1 MHGLKNF
8 SLSIVL
14 SALLSVSA
22 HAVDEDGTFTIT
34 IQGPEEEQIQ
44 QVAPRQ
50 TAPRR
55 ANVATNV
62 QRRQPTRTVDATNN
76 PNRQA
81 RTTPRVAT
89 TTQSNA
95 TTTTQAKTSN
105 IPNFANDRRYEVKA
119 GDTIWSVAHRYLPQ
133 DRSFNEFQIVA
144 SIYRHNPKAFA
155 NNNVN
160 ALQKTT
166 LVIPDDK
173 LMALESAQI
182 GSALLSRGTL
192 QMPALDYSS
201 LTKTDTPKVETTTTV
216 TTTTTTTPT
225 TTETK
230 VAKKEETPKSEDE
243 TLPVYEA
250 TETKIKRL
258 QEEEAKK
265 ELSQLTPNDDPNAQ
279 NENKNAK
286 NKELIDLTK
295 GSTAVDVKA
304 INLMLDENK
313 KMVESK
319 LRVLENQ
326 LAEALERMKKSS
338 AATAKTATD
347 SVATLAGQYDN
358 IIAKIQQDLIEIK
371 GNINRLSQD
380 NDRLREML
388 LANDEKIEDMQLQLS
403 QFSITVPESSVD
415 LNKPVMMILFGA
427 GLLALVMIV
436 LFIIFKAKYRSNQ
449 RVLTDDFD
457 VDDGSYDSDDTSL
470 LSDEN
475 GSVEIETPTGEEY
488 EDETEPNKEE
498 PKKEEA
504 QDNKDNKEN
513 KEETAKTEESPVEA
527 DTSTPKE
534 EDSVQKAWDE
544 AANTKAE
551 EPKADKAVLDEW
563 SQALDEQEQQENK
576 QVDVSRDDESVA
588 DAWADALKEQNKAEN
603 NTEEAKSA
611 SSSLDDD
618 MSAWT
623 EAFKEQEES
632 QDHELPPGEASVSTE
647 QKDMADAWAKAL
659 EEQEKEAKEA
669 QVSQNIETPVEDEK
683 VKENSADIPKAQT
696 TLDEP
701 ITEPTSDTQSTQ
713 EAEIAKAMANSSA
726 PSVDVA
732 EAEASKVESQE
743 TLDHDYLQE
752 HDQDAVKV
760 EDVNEDELL
769 NQISGNV
776 DDALKQADET
786 EETATTNTVASPDDR
801 TLEPSKEDVVA
812 EDSKDES
819 KALAEDDIANATLS
833 GEEKALLDSL
843 AKHQEQVA
851 QDETVDAEFETDN
864 AAQTAPEKEQDS
876 DSHKVDPKLGTKV
889 DEVLND
895 DLDLEDILAQNN
907 DSEVIDAVPEEVP
920 VSDAENAEEAS
931 AIEDTVATPQDNEVE
946 AEPQVEDA
954 VIDEPVAVDEVAAE
968 PKTNEKASTQNV
980 TEDTV
985 AEEPT
990 ATEIDAN
997 TDDLVQDNLDES
1009 SNSDEKTSDQG
1020 VVSWAVPNDDYDV
1033 VQAHKEQAQAEG
1045 TTTQLQDDT
1054 VAEETVT
1061 ESSDT
1066 LDQNENEE
1074 EPSETIV
1081 EDESVVADVNTDA
1094 DTEVAKPQEEVV
1106 TTEPVETKVEEI
1118 KTEPQANADDTQAEA
1133 LDTQTV
1139 DSEAV
1144 AEVDSADESSA
1155 DDLRELEIRLGASR
1169 GDYDPGA
1176 DQDLMNML
1184 GGANEEPAIDEHHDL
1199 QGDVGSMLSDEI
1211 AKAAS
1216 KSELETVDPQ
1226 NEVLEQVFDKIGPI
1240 SAIDPS
1246 EESDTITSEA
1256 DTTLDNEQ
1264 QNSKEYQYYVD
1275 ELNLARLYFETGDTE
1290 EAIKIIDDVKENA
1303 TDDLKEEAIKIM
1315 QSYGN

>member
-1 MHGLKNF
+1 MHGLKKF
-8 SLSIVL
+8 SLTIVL

-95 TTTTQAKTSN
+95 TTTTVAKTSN

-216 TTTTTTTPT
+216 TTTTTTPT

-286 NKELIDLTK
+286 NKELIDLTNS
-295 GSTAVDVKA
+295 STAVDVKA

-388 LANDEKIEDMQLQLS
+388 IANDEKIEDMQLQLS

-488 EDETEPNKEE
+488 EEETEPNKEE

-504 QDNKDNKEN
+504 VDNKDN
-513 KEETAKTEESPVEA
+513 KEETAKTEESPVET
-527 DTSTPKE
+527 DTSTSKE

-544 AANTKAE
+544 AASTKAE

-588 DAWADALKEQNKAEN
+588 DAWADALKEQNNAENNAEN

-618 MSAWT
+618 MPAWT

-683 VKENSADIPKAQT
+683 VKENSADIPEAQT
-696 TLDEP
+696 SEP
-701 ITEPTSDTQSTQ
+701 ASDTQSTQ

-920 VSDAENAEEAS
+920 VSVAENAEVAS
-931 AIEDTVATPQDNEVE
+931 AIEDTEATPQDNEVT
-946 AEPQVEDA
+946 AEPQVEEA
-954 VIDEPVAVDEVAAE
+954 VIDEPVAVAEPE
-968 PKTNEKASTQNV
+968 PKTNEKASTQDV
-980 TEDTV
+980 AEDTV

-990 ATEIDAN
+990 PTEIDAN

-1009 SNSDEKTSDQG
+1009 SNSDEKTSEQG

-1033 VQAHKEQAQAEG
+1033 VQAHKEQAQAED

-1054 VAEETVT
+1054 GAEETVT

-1081 EDESVVADVNTDA
+1081 EDESVAADVNTDA
-1094 DTEVAKPQEEVV
+1094 DTEVVEPQEEVV
-1106 TTEPVETKVEEI
+1106 TTDPVETKVEETQ
-1118 KTEPQANADDTQAEA
+1118 TEPQANVDDTEA

-1226 NEVLEQVFDKIGPI
+1226 KEVLEQVFDKIGPI

>member
-1 MHGLKNF
+1 MHGLKKF
-8 SLSIVL
+8 SLTIVL

-95 TTTTQAKTSN
+95 TTTTVAKTSN

-216 TTTTTTTPT
+216 TTTTTPT

-230 VAKKEETPKSEDE
+230 VAKKAETPKSEDE

-286 NKELIDLTK
+286 NKELIDLTNS
-295 GSTAVDVKA
+295 STAVDVKA

-683 VKENSADIPKAQT
+683 VKENSADIPEAQT
-696 TLDEP
+696 SEP
-701 ITEPTSDTQSTQ
+701 ASDTQSTQ

-907 DSEVIDAVPEEVP
+907 DSEVIDAVPEEVQ
-920 VSDAENAEEAS
+920 VSDENAEVAS
-931 AIEDTVATPQDNEVE
+931 AIEDTEATPQDNEVT
-946 AEPQVEDA
+946 AEPQVEEA
-954 VIDEPVAVDEVAAE
+954 VIDEPVAVAEPE
-968 PKTNEKASTQNV
+968 PKTNEKASTQDV
-980 TEDTV
+980 AEDTV

-990 ATEIDAN
+990 PTEIDAN

-1081 EDESVVADVNTDA
+1081 EDEDVAANVNTEA
-1094 DTEVAKPQEEVV
+1094 DTEVVEPQEEVV

-1169 GDYDPGA
+1169 ADYDPGA

>member
-1 MHGLKNF
+1 MHGLKKF
-8 SLSIVL
+8 SLTIVL

-89 TTQSNA
+89 TTQSNT

-216 TTTTTTTPT
+216 TTTTTPT

-230 VAKKEETPKSEDE
+230 VAKKAETPKSEDE

-286 NKELIDLTK
+286 NKELIDLTNS
-295 GSTAVDVKA
+295 STAVDVKA

-488 EDETEPNKEE
+488 EEETEPNKAE

-504 QDNKDNKEN
+504 VDNKDN
-513 KEETAKTEESPVEA
+513 KEETAKTEESPVET
-527 DTSTPKE
+527 DTSTSKE

-544 AANTKAE
+544 AASTKAE

-588 DAWADALKEQNKAEN
+588 DAWADALKEQNNAENNAEN

-732 EAEASKVESQE
+732 EAETSKVESQE

-752 HDQDAVKV
+752 HEQDSVKV

-776 DDALKQADET
+776 DEALKQADET
-786 EETATTNTVASPDDR
+786 EQTATTNTVASLDDR

-812 EDSKDES
+812 EDNQDHTE
-819 KALAEDDIANATLS
+819 ALAEEDDIANATLS

-895 DLDLEDILAQNN
+895 DLDLEDILAQNDN
-907 DSEVIDAVPEEVP
+907 TEVIDAEPEEVHESEDKNTD
-920 VSDAENAEEAS
+920 VTS
-931 AIEDTVATPQDNEVE
+931 ANEDTVAIPQENEVE
-946 AEPQVEDA
+946 AEPQVEEA
-954 VIDEPVAVDEVAAE
+954 VIDEPVAVDEVSVE
-968 PKTNEKASTQNV
+968 PKPNEKASIQNV

-985 AEEPT
+985 AAEPI

-997 TDDLVQDNLDES
+997 TDDLVQDNLDKS
-1009 SNSDEKTSDQG
+1009 LNSDDKTSEQG

-1033 VQAHKEQAQAEG
+1033 VQAHKEQAQAEA
-1045 TTTQLQDDT
+1045 TTTQLAEDQNADDT
-1054 VAEETVT
+1054 VTETA
-1061 ESSDT
+1061 DT

-1074 EPSETIV
+1074 VSSETIV
-1081 EDESVVADVNTDA
+1081 EDETVAADVNTEA
-1094 DTEVAKPQEEVV
+1094 DTDVAKPQEEVV
-1106 TTEPVETKVEEI
+1106 TP
-1118 KTEPQANADDTQAEA
+1118 EPQANVEDTQAEA
-1133 LDTQTV
+1133 DDIQTV
-1139 DSEAV
+1139 DSEPIAD
-1144 AEVDSADESSA
+1144 VDSADESTA

-1169 GDYDPGA
+1169 ADYDPGA

-1184 GGANEEPAIDEHHDL
+1184 GGANEEPALDEHHDL

-1216 KSELETVDPQ
+1216 KSQLESVDPQ

-1303 TDDLKEEAIKIM
+1303 TEDLKEEAIKIM

>member
-1 MHGLKNF
+1 MHGLKKF
-8 SLSIVL
+8 SLTIVL

-89 TTQSNA
+89 TTQSN
-95 TTTTQAKTSN
+95 TTTTTVAKTSN

-216 TTTTTTTPT
+216 TTTTTPT

-230 VAKKEETPKSEDE
+230 VAKKAETPKSEDE

-265 ELSQLTPNDDPNAQ
+265 ELSQLTPNDDPIAQ

-286 NKELIDLTK
+286 NKELIDLTNS
-295 GSTAVDVKA
+295 STAVDVKA

-623 EAFKEQEES
+623 EAFKEQEGS

-683 VKENSADIPKAQT
+683 VKENSADIPEAQT
-696 TLDEP
+696 TLEDQTSEP
-701 ITEPTSDTQSTQ
+701 ASDTQSTQ

-769 NQISGNV
+769 NQISGNI

-920 VSDAENAEEAS
+920 VSDENAEVAS
-931 AIEDTVATPQDNEVE
+931 AIEDTEATPQDNEVT
-946 AEPQVEDA
+946 AEPQVEEA
-954 VIDEPVAVDEVAAE
+954 VIDEPVAVAEPE
-968 PKTNEKASTQNV
+968 PKTNEKASTQDV
-980 TEDTV
+980 AEDTV

-990 ATEIDAN
+990 PTEIDAN

-1009 SNSDEKTSDQG
+1009 SNSDEKTSEQG

-1061 ESSDT
+1061 EPSDT

-1074 EPSETIV
+1074 DPSETIV
-1081 EDESVVADVNTDA
+1081 EDESVAADVNTDA
-1094 DTEVAKPQEEVV
+1094 DTEVVEPQEEVV
-1106 TTEPVETKVEEI
+1106 TTEPVETNVEET
-1118 KTEPQANADDTQAEA
+1118 KTEPQANAEDSQA

-1139 DSEAV
+1139 DSEPV
-1144 AEVDSADESSA
+1144 ADVDTADESSA

-1184 GGANEEPAIDEHHDL
+1184 GGANEEPALDEHHDL

>member
-1 MHGLKNF
+1 MHGLKKI
-8 SLSIVL
+8 SLTIVL

-81 RTTPRVAT
+81 GTTPRVAT
-89 TTQSNA
+89 TTQSNT

-216 TTTTTTTPT
+216 TTTTTPT

-286 NKELIDLTK
+286 NKELIDLTNS
-295 GSTAVDVKA
+295 STAVDVKA

-669 QVSQNIETPVEDEK
+669 QVSDAVETPVEDEK
-683 VKENSADIPKAQT
+683 VKENSADIPEAQT
-696 TLDEP
+696 TLEDQTSEP
-701 ITEPTSDTQSTQ
+701 ASDTQSTQ

-776 DDALKQADET
+776 DEALKQADET
-786 EETATTNTVASPDDR
+786 EQTATTNTVASLDDR

-812 EDSKDES
+812 EDNQDHTE
-819 KALAEDDIANATLS
+819 ALAEEDDIANATLS

-851 QDETVDAEFETDN
+851 QDESVDAEFETDN

-895 DLDLEDILAQNN
+895 DLDLEDLLAQNN
-907 DSEVIDAVPEEVP
+907 DSEVIDAEPEEVP
-920 VSDAENAEEAS
+920 VSDENAEVAS
-931 AIEDTVATPQDNEVE
+931 AIEDTEATPQDNEVT
-946 AEPQVEDA
+946 AEPQVEEA
-954 VIDEPVAVDEVAAE
+954 VIDEPVAVAELE
-968 PKTNEKASTQNV
+968 PKTNEKASTQDV
-980 TEDTV
+980 AEDTV
-985 AEEPT
+985 AKEPT

-997 TDDLVQDNLDES
+997 TDDLVQDNLDKS
-1009 SNSDEKTSDQG
+1009 SNSDEKTSEQG

-1061 ESSDT
+1061 EPSDT

-1074 EPSETIV
+1074 DPSETIV
-1081 EDESVVADVNTDA
+1081 EDESVAADVNTDA

-1106 TTEPVETKVEEI
+1106 TTEPVETNVEET
-1118 KTEPQANADDTQAEA
+1118 KTEPQANAEDSQA

-1139 DSEAV
+1139 DSEPV
-1144 AEVDSADESSA
+1144 ADVDTADESSA

-1184 GGANEEPAIDEHHDL
+1184 GGANEEPALDEHHDL

>member
-1 MHGLKNF
+1 
-8 SLSIVL
+8 
-14 SALLSVSA
+14 
-22 HAVDEDGTFTIT
+22 
-34 IQGPEEEQIQ
+34 
-44 QVAPRQ
+44 
-50 TAPRR
+50 
-55 ANVATNV
+55 
-62 QRRQPTRTVDATNN
+62 
-76 PNRQA
+76 
-81 RTTPRVAT
+81 
-89 TTQSNA
+89 
-95 TTTTQAKTSN
+95 
-105 IPNFANDRRYEVKA
+105 
-119 GDTIWSVAHRYLPQ
+119 
-133 DRSFNEFQIVA
+133 
-144 SIYRHNPKAFA
+144 
-155 NNNVN
+155 
-160 ALQKTT
+160 
-166 LVIPDDK
+166 
-173 LMALESAQI
+173 
-182 GSALLSRGTL
+182 
-192 QMPALDYSS
+192 
-201 LTKTDTPKVETTTTV
+201 
-216 TTTTTTTPT
+216 
-225 TTETK
+225 
-230 VAKKEETPKSEDE
+230 
-243 TLPVYEA
+243 
-250 TETKIKRL
+250 
-258 QEEEAKK
+258 
-265 ELSQLTPNDDPNAQ
+265 
-279 NENKNAK
+279 
-286 NKELIDLTK
+286 
-295 GSTAVDVKA
+295 
-304 INLMLDENK
+304 
-313 KMVESK
+313 
-319 LRVLENQ
+319 
-326 LAEALERMKKSS
+326 
-338 AATAKTATD
+338 
-347 SVATLAGQYDN
+347 
-358 IIAKIQQDLIEIK
+358 
-371 GNINRLSQD
+371 
-380 NDRLREML
+380 
-388 LANDEKIEDMQLQLS
+388 
-403 QFSITVPESSVD
+403 
-415 LNKPVMMILFGA
+415 
-427 GLLALVMIV
+427 
-436 LFIIFKAKYRSNQ
+436 
-449 RVLTDDFD
+449 
-457 VDDGSYDSDDTSL
+457 
-470 LSDEN
+470 
-475 GSVEIETPTGEEY
+475 
-488 EDETEPNKEE
+488 
-498 PKKEEA
+498 
-504 QDNKDNKEN
+504 
-513 KEETAKTEESPVEA
+513 
-527 DTSTPKE
+527 
-534 EDSVQKAWDE
+534 
-544 AANTKAE
+544 
-551 EPKADKAVLDEW
+551 
-563 SQALDEQEQQENK
+563 
-576 QVDVSRDDESVA
+576 
-588 DAWADALKEQNKAEN
+588 
-603 NTEEAKSA
+603 
-611 SSSLDDD
+611 
-618 MSAWT
+618 
-623 EAFKEQEES
+623 
-632 QDHELPPGEASVSTE
+632 
-647 QKDMADAWAKAL
+647 
-659 EEQEKEAKEA
+659 
-669 QVSQNIETPVEDEK
+669 
-683 VKENSADIPKAQT
+683 
-696 TLDEP
+696 
-701 ITEPTSDTQSTQ
+701 
-713 EAEIAKAMANSSA
+713 MANSSA

-920 VSDAENAEEAS
+920 VSDENAEVAS
-931 AIEDTVATPQDNEVE
+931 AIEDTEATPQDNEVT
-946 AEPQVEDA
+946 AEPQVEEA
-954 VIDEPVAVDEVAAE
+954 VIDEPVAVAEPE
-968 PKTNEKASTQNV
+968 PKTNEKASTQDV
-980 TEDTV
+980 AEDTV

-997 TDDLVQDNLDES
+997 TDDLVQDNLDKS
-1009 SNSDEKTSDQG
+1009 SNSDEKTSEQG

-1061 ESSDT
+1061 EPSDT

-1074 EPSETIV
+1074 DPSETIV
-1081 EDESVVADVNTDA
+1081 EDESVAADVNTDA
-1094 DTEVAKPQEEVV
+1094 DTEVVEPQEEVV
-1106 TTEPVETKVEEI
+1106 TTEPVETNVEET
-1118 KTEPQANADDTQAEA
+1118 KTEPQANAEDSQA

-1139 DSEAV
+1139 DSEPV
-1144 AEVDSADESSA
+1144 ADVDTADESSA

-1169 GDYDPGA
+1169 ADYDPGA

-1184 GGANEEPAIDEHHDL
+1184 GGSNEEPALDEHHDL

>member
-1 MHGLKNF
+1 MHGLKKF
-8 SLSIVL
+8 SLTIVL

-95 TTTTQAKTSN
+95 TTTTVAKTSN

-216 TTTTTTTPT
+216 TTTTTPT

-230 VAKKEETPKSEDE
+230 VAKKAETPKSEDE

-286 NKELIDLTK
+286 NKELIDLTNS
-295 GSTAVDVKA
+295 STAVDVKA

-683 VKENSADIPKAQT
+683 VKENSADIPEAQT
-696 TLDEP
+696 SEP
-701 ITEPTSDTQSTQ
+701 ASDTQSTQ

-907 DSEVIDAVPEEVP
+907 DSEVIDAVPEEVQ
-920 VSDAENAEEAS
+920 VSDENAEVAS
-931 AIEDTVATPQDNEVE
+931 AIEDTEATPQDNEVT
-946 AEPQVEDA
+946 AEPQVEEA
-954 VIDEPVAVDEVAAE
+954 VIDEPVAVAEPE
-968 PKTNEKASTQNV
+968 PKTNEKASTQDV
-980 TEDTV
+980 AEDTV

-990 ATEIDAN
+990 PTEIDAN

-1081 EDESVVADVNTDA
+1081 EDEDVAANVNTEA
-1094 DTEVAKPQEEVV
+1094 DTEVVEPQEEVV

-1144 AEVDSADESSA
+1144 ADVDTADESSA

-1169 GDYDPGA
+1169 ADYDPGA

>member
-1 MHGLKNF
+1 MHGLKKF
-8 SLSIVL
+8 SLTIVL

-89 TTQSNA
+89 TTQSN
-95 TTTTQAKTSN
+95 TTTTTVAKTSN

-216 TTTTTTTPT
+216 TTTTTPT

-230 VAKKEETPKSEDE
+230 VAKKAETPKSEDE

-286 NKELIDLTK
+286 NKELIDLTNS
-295 GSTAVDVKA
+295 STAVDVKA

-576 QVDVSRDDESVA
+576 QVDVSRNDESVA
-588 DAWADALKEQNKAEN
+588 DAWADALKEQNNAEN

-669 QVSQNIETPVEDEK
+669 QVSDAVETPVEDEK
-683 VKENSADIPKAQT
+683 VKENSADIPEAQT
-696 TLDEP
+696 TLEDQTSEP
-701 ITEPTSDTQSTQ
+701 ASDTQSTQ

-769 NQISGNV
+769 NQISGNI

-920 VSDAENAEEAS
+920 VSDENAEVAS
-931 AIEDTVATPQDNEVE
+931 AIEDTEATPQDNEVT
-946 AEPQVEDA
+946 AEPQVEEA
-954 VIDEPVAVDEVAAE
+954 VIDEPVAVAEPE
-968 PKTNEKASTQNV
+968 PKTNEKASTQDV
-980 TEDTV
+980 AEDTV

-990 ATEIDAN
+990 PTEIDAN

-1009 SNSDEKTSDQG
+1009 SNSDEKTSEQG

-1061 ESSDT
+1061 EPSDT

-1074 EPSETIV
+1074 DPSETIV
-1081 EDESVVADVNTDA
+1081 EDESVAADVNTDA
-1094 DTEVAKPQEEVV
+1094 DTEVVEPQEEVV
-1106 TTEPVETKVEEI
+1106 TTEPVETNVEET
-1118 KTEPQANADDTQAEA
+1118 KTEPQANAEDSQA

-1139 DSEAV
+1139 DSEPV
-1144 AEVDSADESSA
+1144 ADVDTADESSA

-1184 GGANEEPAIDEHHDL
+1184 GGANEEPALDEHHDL

>member
-1 MHGLKNF
+1 MHGLKKF
-8 SLSIVL
+8 SLTIVL

-89 TTQSNA
+89 TTQSN
-95 TTTTQAKTSN
+95 TTTTTVAKTSN

-216 TTTTTTTPT
+216 TTTTTPT

-230 VAKKEETPKSEDE
+230 VAKKAETPKSEDE

-286 NKELIDLTK
+286 NKELIDLTNS
-295 GSTAVDVKA
+295 STAVDVKA

-457 VDDGSYDSDDTSL
+457 VDEGSYDSDDTSL

-504 QDNKDNKEN
+504 QDNKEN

-623 EAFKEQEES
+623 EAFKEQEGS

-683 VKENSADIPKAQT
+683 VKENSADIPEAQT
-696 TLDEP
+696 TLEDQTSEP
-701 ITEPTSDTQSTQ
+701 ASDTQSTQ

-920 VSDAENAEEAS
+920 VSDENAEVAS
-931 AIEDTVATPQDNEVE
+931 AIEDTEATPQDNEVT
-946 AEPQVEDA
+946 AEPQVEEA
-954 VIDEPVAVDEVAAE
+954 VIDEPVAVAEPE
-968 PKTNEKASTQNV
+968 PKTNEKASTQDV
-980 TEDTV
+980 AEDTV

-997 TDDLVQDNLDES
+997 TDDLVQDNLDKS
-1009 SNSDEKTSDQG
+1009 SNSDEKTSEQG

-1033 VQAHKEQAQAEG
+1033 VQAHKEQAQAQAQAEG

-1061 ESSDT
+1061 EPSDT

-1081 EDESVVADVNTDA
+1081 EDENVAANVNTDA

-1144 AEVDSADESSA
+1144 ADVDTADESSA

-1184 GGANEEPAIDEHHDL
+1184 GGANEEPALDEHHDL

>member
-95 TTTTQAKTSN
+95 TTTTVSKTSN

-216 TTTTTTTPT
+216 TTTTTPT

-230 VAKKEETPKSEDE
+230 VAKKAETPKSEDE

-286 NKELIDLTK
+286 NKELIDLTNS
-295 GSTAVDVKA
+295 STAVDVKA

-488 EDETEPNKEE
+488 EEETEPNKEE

-669 QVSQNIETPVEDEK
+669 QVSDAVETPVEDEK
-683 VKENSADIPKAQT
+683 VKENSADIPEAQT
-696 TLDEP
+696 TLEDQTSEP
-701 ITEPTSDTQSTQ
+701 ASDTQSTQ

-907 DSEVIDAVPEEVP
+907 DSEVIDAVPEEVQ
-920 VSDAENAEEAS
+920 VSDENAEVAS
-931 AIEDTVATPQDNEVE
+931 AIEDTEATPQDNEVE
-946 AEPQVEDA
+946 AEPQVEEA

-1009 SNSDEKTSDQG
+1009 SNSDEKTSEQG

-1033 VQAHKEQAQAEG
+1033 VQAHKEQAQAED

-1054 VAEETVT
+1054 GAEETVT
-1061 ESSDT
+1061 EPSDT

-1081 EDESVVADVNTDA
+1081 EDEDVAANVNTEA

-1106 TTEPVETKVEEI
+1106 TTDPVETKVEEI
-1118 KTEPQANADDTQAEA
+1118 KTEPQANVDDTEA
-1133 LDTQTV
+1133 LDNQTV

>member
-1 MHGLKNF
+1 MHGLKKF
-8 SLSIVL
+8 SLTIVL

-89 TTQSNA
+89 TTQSNT

-216 TTTTTTTPT
+216 TTTTTPT

-230 VAKKEETPKSEDE
+230 VAKKAETPKSEDE

-286 NKELIDLTK
+286 NKELIDLTNS
-295 GSTAVDVKA
+295 STAVDVKA

-576 QVDVSRDDESVA
+576 QVDVSRNDESVA
-588 DAWADALKEQNKAEN
+588 DAWADALKEQNNAEN

-696 TLDEP
+696 TLEDQTSEP
-701 ITEPTSDTQSTQ
+701 ASDTQSTQ

-920 VSDAENAEEAS
+920 VSDENAEVAS
-931 AIEDTVATPQDNEVE
+931 AIEDTEATPQDNEVT
-946 AEPQVEDA
+946 AEPQVEEA
-954 VIDEPVAVDEVAAE
+954 VIDEPVAVAEPE
-968 PKTNEKASTQNV
+968 PKTNEKASTQDV
-980 TEDTV
+980 AEDTV

-997 TDDLVQDNLDES
+997 TDDLVQDNLDKS
-1009 SNSDEKTSDQG
+1009 SNSDEKTSEQG

-1033 VQAHKEQAQAEG
+1033 VQAHKEQAQAED

-1054 VAEETVT
+1054 GAEETVT
-1061 ESSDT
+1061 EPSDT

-1081 EDESVVADVNTDA
+1081 EDEDVAADVNTDA
-1094 DTEVAKPQEEVV
+1094 DTEVVEPQEEVV
-1106 TTEPVETKVEEI
+1106 TTDPVETKVEETQ
-1118 KTEPQANADDTQAEA
+1118 TEPQANVDDTEA

-1144 AEVDSADESSA
+1144 ADVDTADESSA

-1169 GDYDPGA
+1169 ADYDPGA

>member
-1 MHGLKNF
+1 MHGLKKF
-8 SLSIVL
+8 SLTIVL

-89 TTQSNA
+89 TTQSNT

-192 QMPALDYSS
+192 QMPALDYSY

-216 TTTTTTTPT
+216 TTTTTPT

-286 NKELIDLTK
+286 NKELIDLTNS
-295 GSTAVDVKA
+295 STAVDVKA

-457 VDDGSYDSDDTSL
+457 VDDGSYDSEDTSL

-669 QVSQNIETPVEDEK
+669 QVSDAVETPVEDEK
-683 VKENSADIPKAQT
+683 VKENSADIPEAQT
-696 TLDEP
+696 TLEDQTSKP
-701 ITEPTSDTQSTQ
+701 ASDTQSTQ

-895 DLDLEDILAQNN
+895 DLDLEDLLAQNN
-907 DSEVIDAVPEEVP
+907 DSEVIDAVPEEVQ
-920 VSDAENAEEAS
+920 VSDENAEVAS
-931 AIEDTVATPQDNEVE
+931 AIEDTEATPQDNEVT
-946 AEPQVEDA
+946 AEPQVEEA
-954 VIDEPVAVDEVAAE
+954 VIDEPVAVAEPE
-968 PKTNEKASTQNV
+968 PKTNEKASTQDV
-980 TEDTV
+980 AEDTV

-990 ATEIDAN
+990 PTEIDAN

-1009 SNSDEKTSDQG
+1009 SNSDEKTSEQG

-1061 ESSDT
+1061 EPSDT

-1074 EPSETIV
+1074 DPSETIV
-1081 EDESVVADVNTDA
+1081 EDESVAADVNTDA

-1106 TTEPVETKVEEI
+1106 TTEPVETNVEET
-1118 KTEPQANADDTQAEA
+1118 KTEPQANAEDSQA

-1139 DSEAV
+1139 DSEPV

-1216 KSELETVDPQ
+1216 KSQLETDDPQ

>member
-1 MHGLKNF
+1 MHGLKKF
-8 SLSIVL
+8 SLTIVL

-95 TTTTQAKTSN
+95 TTTTVAKTSN

-216 TTTTTTTPT
+216 TTTTTTPT

-295 GSTAVDVKA
+295 GSTAIDVKA

-669 QVSQNIETPVEDEK
+669 QVSDAVETPVEDEK
-683 VKENSADIPKAQT
+683 VKENSADIPEAQT
-696 TLDEP
+696 SEP
-701 ITEPTSDTQSTQ
+701 ASDTQSTQ

-907 DSEVIDAVPEEVP
+907 DSEVIDAVPEEVQ
-920 VSDAENAEEAS
+920 VSDENAEVAS
-931 AIEDTVATPQDNEVE
+931 AIEDTEATPQDNEVT
-946 AEPQVEDA
+946 AEPQVEEA
-954 VIDEPVAVDEVAAE
+954 VIDEPVAEPE
-968 PKTNEKASTQNV
+968 PKTNEKASTQDV
-980 TEDTV
+980 AEDTV

-990 ATEIDAN
+990 PTEIDAN

-1009 SNSDEKTSDQG
+1009 SNSDEKTSEQG

-1033 VQAHKEQAQAEG
+1033 VQAHKEQAQAED

-1054 VAEETVT
+1054 GAEETVT
-1061 ESSDT
+1061 EPSDT

-1081 EDESVVADVNTDA
+1081 EDESVAANVNTEA

-1106 TTEPVETKVEEI
+1106 TTDPVETKVEETQ
-1118 KTEPQANADDTQAEA
+1118 TEPQANVDDTEA

-1144 AEVDSADESSA
+1144 ADVDSADESSA

-1169 GDYDPGA
+1169 ADYDPGA

>member
-1 MHGLKNF
+1 
-8 SLSIVL
+8 
-14 SALLSVSA
+14 
-22 HAVDEDGTFTIT
+22 
-34 IQGPEEEQIQ
+34 
-44 QVAPRQ
+44 
-50 TAPRR
+50 
-55 ANVATNV
+55 
-62 QRRQPTRTVDATNN
+62 
-76 PNRQA
+76 
-81 RTTPRVAT
+81 
-89 TTQSNA
+89 
-95 TTTTQAKTSN
+95 
-105 IPNFANDRRYEVKA
+105 
-119 GDTIWSVAHRYLPQ
+119 
-133 DRSFNEFQIVA
+133 
-144 SIYRHNPKAFA
+144 
-155 NNNVN
+155 
-160 ALQKTT
+160 
-166 LVIPDDK
+166 
-173 LMALESAQI
+173 
-182 GSALLSRGTL
+182 
-192 QMPALDYSS
+192 
-201 LTKTDTPKVETTTTV
+201 
-216 TTTTTTTPT
+216 
-225 TTETK
+225 
-230 VAKKEETPKSEDE
+230 
-243 TLPVYEA
+243 
-250 TETKIKRL
+250 
-258 QEEEAKK
+258 
-265 ELSQLTPNDDPNAQ
+265 
-279 NENKNAK
+279 
-286 NKELIDLTK
+286 
-295 GSTAVDVKA
+295 
-304 INLMLDENK
+304 
-313 KMVESK
+313 
-319 LRVLENQ
+319 
-326 LAEALERMKKSS
+326 
-338 AATAKTATD
+338 
-347 SVATLAGQYDN
+347 
-358 IIAKIQQDLIEIK
+358 
-371 GNINRLSQD
+371 
-380 NDRLREML
+380 
-388 LANDEKIEDMQLQLS
+388 
-403 QFSITVPESSVD
+403 
-415 LNKPVMMILFGA
+415 
-427 GLLALVMIV
+427 
-436 LFIIFKAKYRSNQ
+436 
-449 RVLTDDFD
+449 
-457 VDDGSYDSDDTSL
+457 
-470 LSDEN
+470 
-475 GSVEIETPTGEEY
+475 
-488 EDETEPNKEE
+488 
-498 PKKEEA
+498 
-504 QDNKDNKEN
+504 
-513 KEETAKTEESPVEA
+513 
-527 DTSTPKE
+527 
-534 EDSVQKAWDE
+534 
-544 AANTKAE
+544 
-551 EPKADKAVLDEW
+551 
-563 SQALDEQEQQENK
+563 
-576 QVDVSRDDESVA
+576 
-588 DAWADALKEQNKAEN
+588 
-603 NTEEAKSA
+603 
-611 SSSLDDD
+611 

-701 ITEPTSDTQSTQ
+701 TTEPTSDTQSTQ

-895 DLDLEDILAQNN
+895 DLDLEDLLAQNN
-907 DSEVIDAVPEEVP
+907 DSEVIDAVPEEVQ
-920 VSDAENAEEAS
+920 VSDENAEVAS
-931 AIEDTVATPQDNEVE
+931 AIEDTEATPQDNEVT
-946 AEPQVEDA
+946 AEPQVEEA
-954 VIDEPVAVDEVAAE
+954 VIDEPVAVAEPE
-968 PKTNEKASTQNV
+968 PKTNEKASTQDV
-980 TEDTV
+980 AEDTV

-990 ATEIDAN
+990 PTEIDAN

-1081 EDESVVADVNTDA
+1081 EDESVAADVNTDA
-1094 DTEVAKPQEEVV
+1094 DTEVVEPQEEVV
-1106 TTEPVETKVEEI
+1106 TTEPVETNVEET
-1118 KTEPQANADDTQAEA
+1118 KTEPQANAEDSQA

-1139 DSEAV
+1139 DSEPV

-1216 KSELETVDPQ
+1216 KSQLETDDPQ

>member
-1 MHGLKNF
+1 MHGLKKF
-8 SLSIVL
+8 SLTIVL

-55 ANVATNV
+55 ANVAINV

-89 TTQSNA
+89 TTQSN
-95 TTTTQAKTSN
+95 TTTTTVAKTSN

-216 TTTTTTTPT
+216 TTTTTPT

-230 VAKKEETPKSEDE
+230 VAKKAETPKSEDE

-286 NKELIDLTK
+286 NKELIDLTNS
-295 GSTAVDVKA
+295 STAVDVKA

-576 QVDVSRDDESVA
+576 QVDVSRDEESVA

-683 VKENSADIPKAQT
+683 VKENSADIPEAQT
-696 TLDEP
+696 TLEDQTSEP
-701 ITEPTSDTQSTQ
+701 ASDTQSTQ

-920 VSDAENAEEAS
+920 VSDENAEVAS
-931 AIEDTVATPQDNEVE
+931 AIEDTEATPQDNEVT
-946 AEPQVEDA
+946 AEPQVEEA
-954 VIDEPVAVDEVAAE
+954 VIDEPVAVAELE
-968 PKTNEKASTQNV
+968 PKTNEKASTQDV
-980 TEDTV
+980 AEDTV

-997 TDDLVQDNLDES
+997 TDDLVQDNLDKS
-1009 SNSDEKTSDQG
+1009 SNSDEKTSEKG

-1061 ESSDT
+1061 EPSDT

-1074 EPSETIV
+1074 DPSETIV
-1081 EDESVVADVNTDA
+1081 EDENVAANVNTEA
-1094 DTEVAKPQEEVV
+1094 DTEVVEPQEEVV

-1144 AEVDSADESSA
+1144 ADVDTADESSA

-1169 GDYDPGA
+1169 ADYDPGA

-1184 GGANEEPAIDEHHDL
+1184 GGSNEEPALDEHHDL

>member
-8 SLSIVL
+8 SLTIVL

-89 TTQSNA
+89 TTQSN
-95 TTTTQAKTSN
+95 TTTTTVAKTSN

-216 TTTTTTTPT
+216 TTTTTPT

-230 VAKKEETPKSEDE
+230 VAKKAETPKSEDE

-286 NKELIDLTK
+286 NKELIDLTNS
-295 GSTAVDVKA
+295 STAVDVKA

-576 QVDVSRDDESVA
+576 QVDVSRNDESVA

-611 SSSLDDD
+611 TSSLDDD

-669 QVSQNIETPVEDEK
+669 QVSDAVETPVEDEK
-683 VKENSADIPKAQT
+683 VKENSADIPEAQT
-696 TLDEP
+696 TLEDQTSEP
-701 ITEPTSDTQSTQ
+701 ASDTQSTQ

-786 EETATTNTVASPDDR
+786 EETATTNTVASLDDR

-920 VSDAENAEEAS
+920 VSDENAEVAS
-931 AIEDTVATPQDNEVE
+931 AIEDTEATPQDNEVT
-946 AEPQVEDA
+946 AEPQVEEA
-954 VIDEPVAVDEVAAE
+954 VIDEPVAVAEPE
-968 PKTNEKASTQNV
+968 PKTNEKASTQDV
-980 TEDTV
+980 AEDTV

-997 TDDLVQDNLDES
+997 TDDLVQDNLDKS
-1009 SNSDEKTSDQG
+1009 SNSDEKTSEQG

-1061 ESSDT
+1061 EPSDT

-1074 EPSETIV
+1074 DPSETIV
-1081 EDESVVADVNTDA
+1081 EDESVAADVNTDA
-1094 DTEVAKPQEEVV
+1094 DTEVVEPQEEVV
-1106 TTEPVETKVEEI
+1106 TTEPVETNVEET
-1118 KTEPQANADDTQAEA
+1118 KTEPQANAEDSQA

-1139 DSEAV
+1139 DSEPV
-1144 AEVDSADESSA
+1144 ADVDTADESSA

-1169 GDYDPGA
+1169 ADYDPGA

-1184 GGANEEPAIDEHHDL
+1184 GGSNEEPALDEHHDL

>member
-1 MHGLKNF
+1 MHGLKKF
-8 SLSIVL
+8 SLTIVL

-89 TTQSNA
+89 TTQSN
-95 TTTTQAKTSN
+95 TTTTTVAKTSN

-216 TTTTTTTPT
+216 TTTTTPT

-230 VAKKEETPKSEDE
+230 VAKKAETPKSEDE

-286 NKELIDLTK
+286 NKELIDLTNS
-295 GSTAVDVKA
+295 STAVDVKA

-669 QVSQNIETPVEDEK
+669 QVSDAVETPVEDEK
-683 VKENSADIPKAQT
+683 VKENSADIPEAQT
-696 TLDEP
+696 TLEDQTSEP
-701 ITEPTSDTQSTQ
+701 ASDTQSTQ

-907 DSEVIDAVPEEVP
+907 DSEVIDAVPEEVQ
-920 VSDAENAEEAS
+920 VSDENAEVAS
-931 AIEDTVATPQDNEVE
+931 AIEDTEATPQDNEVT
-946 AEPQVEDA
+946 AEPQVEEA
-954 VIDEPVAVDEVAAE
+954 VIDEPVAVAEPE
-968 PKTNEKASTQNV
+968 PKTNEKASTQDV
-980 TEDTV
+980 AEDTV

-990 ATEIDAN
+990 PTEIDAN

-1009 SNSDEKTSDQG
+1009 SNSDEKTSEQG

-1033 VQAHKEQAQAEG
+1033 VQAHKEQAQAED

-1054 VAEETVT
+1054 GAEETVT
-1061 ESSDT
+1061 EPSDT

-1074 EPSETIV
+1074 DPSETIV
-1081 EDESVVADVNTDA
+1081 EDESVAADVNTDA
-1094 DTEVAKPQEEVV
+1094 DTEVVEPQEEVV
-1106 TTEPVETKVEEI
+1106 TTEPVETNVEET
-1118 KTEPQANADDTQAEA
+1118 KTEPQANAEDSQA

-1144 AEVDSADESSA
+1144 ADVDTADESSA

-1169 GDYDPGA
+1169 ADYDPGA

>member
-1 MHGLKNF
+1 MHGLKKF
-8 SLSIVL
+8 SLTIVL

-55 ANVATNV
+55 ANVAINV

-89 TTQSNA
+89 TTQSN
-95 TTTTQAKTSN
+95 TTTTTVAKTSN

-216 TTTTTTTPT
+216 TTTTTPT

-230 VAKKEETPKSEDE
+230 VAKKAETPKSEDE

-286 NKELIDLTK
+286 NKELIDLTNS
-295 GSTAVDVKA
+295 STAVDVKA

-504 QDNKDNKEN
+504 QDNKDNKDN
-513 KEETAKTEESPVEA
+513 KEETAKTEESPVET

-669 QVSQNIETPVEDEK
+669 QVSDAVETPVEDEK
-683 VKENSADIPKAQT
+683 VKENSADIPEAQT
-696 TLDEP
+696 TLEDQTSEP
-701 ITEPTSDTQSTQ
+701 ASDTQSTQ

-920 VSDAENAEEAS
+920 VSDENAEVAS
-931 AIEDTVATPQDNEVE
+931 AIEDTEATPQDNEVT
-946 AEPQVEDA
+946 AEPQVEEA
-954 VIDEPVAVDEVAAE
+954 VIDEPVAVAEPE
-968 PKTNEKASTQNV
+968 PKTNEKASTQDV
-980 TEDTV
+980 AEDTV

-997 TDDLVQDNLDES
+997 TDDLVQDNLDKS
-1009 SNSDEKTSDQG
+1009 SNSDEKTSEQG

-1033 VQAHKEQAQAEG
+1033 VQAHKEQAQAQAQAEG

-1061 ESSDT
+1061 EPSDT

-1081 EDESVVADVNTDA
+1081 EDENVAANVNTDA
-1094 DTEVAKPQEEVV
+1094 DTEVVEPQEEVV

-1144 AEVDSADESSA
+1144 ADVNTADESSA

-1169 GDYDPGA
+1169 ADYDPGA

-1184 GGANEEPAIDEHHDL
+1184 GGSNEEPALDEHHDL

>member
-1 MHGLKNF
+1 MHGLKKF
-8 SLSIVL
+8 SLTIVL

-89 TTQSNA
+89 TTQSN
-95 TTTTQAKTSN
+95 TTTTTVAKTSN

-216 TTTTTTTPT
+216 TTTTTPT

-286 NKELIDLTK
+286 NKELIDLTNS
-295 GSTAVDVKA
+295 STAVDVKA

-313 KMVESK
+313 KMVKSK

-683 VKENSADIPKAQT
+683 VKENSADIPEAQT
-696 TLDEP
+696 TLEDQTSEP
-701 ITEPTSDTQSTQ
+701 ASDTQSTQ

-895 DLDLEDILAQNN
+895 DLDLEDLLAQNN
-907 DSEVIDAVPEEVP
+907 DSEVIDAVPEEVQ
-920 VSDAENAEEAS
+920 VSDENAEVAS
-931 AIEDTVATPQDNEVE
+931 AIEDTEATPQDNEVT
-946 AEPQVEDA
+946 AEPQVEEA
-954 VIDEPVAVDEVAAE
+954 VIDEPVAVAEPE
-968 PKTNEKASTQNV
+968 PKTNEKASTQDV
-980 TEDTV
+980 AEDTV

-990 ATEIDAN
+990 PTEIDAN

-1009 SNSDEKTSDQG
+1009 SNSDEKTSEQG

-1061 ESSDT
+1061 EPSDT

-1074 EPSETIV
+1074 DPSENIV
-1081 EDESVVADVNTDA
+1081 EDESVAADVNTDA
-1094 DTEVAKPQEEVV
+1094 DTEVVEPQEEVV
-1106 TTEPVETKVEEI
+1106 TTEPVETNVEET
-1118 KTEPQANADDTQAEA
+1118 KTEPQANAEDSQA

-1139 DSEAV
+1139 DSEPV

>member
-1 MHGLKNF
+1 MHGLKKI
-8 SLSIVL
+8 SLTIVL

-89 TTQSNA
+89 TTQSN
-95 TTTTQAKTSN
+95 TTTTTVAKTSN

-216 TTTTTTTPT
+216 TITTTPT

-230 VAKKEETPKSEDE
+230 VAKKAETPKSEDE

-286 NKELIDLTK
+286 NKELIDLTNS
-295 GSTAVDVKA
+295 STAVDVKA

-669 QVSQNIETPVEDEK
+669 QVSDAVETPVEDEK
-683 VKENSADIPKAQT
+683 VKENSADIPEAQT
-696 TLDEP
+696 TLEDQTSEP
-701 ITEPTSDTQSTQ
+701 ASDTQSTQ

-895 DLDLEDILAQNN
+895 DLDLEDLLAQNN
-907 DSEVIDAVPEEVP
+907 DSEVIDAVPEEVQ
-920 VSDAENAEEAS
+920 VSDENAEVAS
-931 AIEDTVATPQDNEVE
+931 AIEDTEATPQDNEVT
-946 AEPQVEDA
+946 AEPQVEEA
-954 VIDEPVAVDEVAAE
+954 VIDEPVAVAEPE
-968 PKTNEKASTQNV
+968 PKTNEKASTQDV
-980 TEDTV
+980 AEDTV

-990 ATEIDAN
+990 PTEIDAN

-1009 SNSDEKTSDQG
+1009 SNSDEKTSEQG

-1061 ESSDT
+1061 EPSDT

-1074 EPSETIV
+1074 DPSENIV
-1081 EDESVVADVNTDA
+1081 EDESVAADVNTDA
-1094 DTEVAKPQEEVV
+1094 DTEVVEPQEEVV
-1106 TTEPVETKVEEI
+1106 TTEPVETNVEET
-1118 KTEPQANADDTQAEA
+1118 KTEPQANAEDSQA

-1139 DSEAV
+1139 DSEPV

>member
-1 MHGLKNF
+1 MHGLKKF
-8 SLSIVL
+8 SLTIVL

-95 TTTTQAKTSN
+95 TTTTVAKTSN

-216 TTTTTTTPT
+216 TTTTTPT

-230 VAKKEETPKSEDE
+230 VAKKAETPKSEDE

-295 GSTAVDVKA
+295 GSTAIDVKA

-669 QVSQNIETPVEDEK
+669 QVSDAVETPVEDEK
-683 VKENSADIPKAQT
+683 VKENSADIPEAQT
-696 TLDEP
+696 TLEDQTSEP
-701 ITEPTSDTQSTQ
+701 ASDTQSTQ

-907 DSEVIDAVPEEVP
+907 DSEVIDAVPEEVQ
-920 VSDAENAEEAS
+920 VSDENAEVAS
-931 AIEDTVATPQDNEVE
+931 AIEDTEATPQDNEVT
-946 AEPQVEDA
+946 AEPQVEEA
-954 VIDEPVAVDEVAAE
+954 VIDEPVAVAEPE
-968 PKTNEKASTQNV
+968 PKTNEKASTQDV
-980 TEDTV
+980 AEDTV

-990 ATEIDAN
+990 PTEIDAN

-1009 SNSDEKTSDQG
+1009 SNSDEKTSEQG

-1033 VQAHKEQAQAEG
+1033 VQAHKEQAQAED

-1054 VAEETVT
+1054 GAEETVT
-1061 ESSDT
+1061 EPSDT

-1081 EDESVVADVNTDA
+1081 EDEDVAANVNTEA

-1106 TTEPVETKVEEI
+1106 TTEPVETNVEET
-1118 KTEPQANADDTQAEA
+1118 KTEPQANAEDSQA

-1144 AEVDSADESSA
+1144 ADVDTADESSA

-1169 GDYDPGA
+1169 ADYDPGA

>member
-95 TTTTQAKTSN
+95 TTTTVAKTSN

-201 LTKTDTPKVETTTTV
+201 LTKTDTPKVETTPTV
-216 TTTTTTTPT
+216 TTTTTPT
-225 TTETK
+225 TTENK
-230 VAKKEETPKSEDE
+230 VAKKAETPKSEDVS
-243 TLPVYEA
+243 LPVYEA

-295 GSTAVDVKA
+295 GSTAIDVKA

-669 QVSQNIETPVEDEK
+669 QVSDAVETPVEDEK
-683 VKENSADIPKAQT
+683 VKENSADIPEAQT
-696 TLDEP
+696 SEP
-701 ITEPTSDTQSTQ
+701 ASDTQSTQ

-907 DSEVIDAVPEEVP
+907 DSEVIDAVPEEVQ
-920 VSDAENAEEAS
+920 VSDENAEVAS
-931 AIEDTVATPQDNEVE
+931 AIEDTEATPQDNEVT
-946 AEPQVEDA
+946 AEPQVEEA
-954 VIDEPVAVDEVAAE
+954 VIDEPVAVAEPE
-968 PKTNEKASTQNV
+968 PKTNEKASTQDV
-980 TEDTV
+980 AEDTV

-990 ATEIDAN
+990 PTEIDAN

-1009 SNSDEKTSDQG
+1009 SNSDEKTSEQG

-1033 VQAHKEQAQAEG
+1033 VQAHKEQAQAED

-1054 VAEETVT
+1054 GAEETVT
-1061 ESSDT
+1061 EPSDT

-1081 EDESVVADVNTDA
+1081 EDEDVAANVNTEA

-1144 AEVDSADESSA
+1144 ADVDTADESSA

-1169 GDYDPGA
+1169 ADYDPGA

>member
-1 MHGLKNF
+1 
-8 SLSIVL
+8 
-14 SALLSVSA
+14 
-22 HAVDEDGTFTIT
+22 
-34 IQGPEEEQIQ
+34 
-44 QVAPRQ
+44 
-50 TAPRR
+50 
-55 ANVATNV
+55 
-62 QRRQPTRTVDATNN
+62 
-76 PNRQA
+76 
-81 RTTPRVAT
+81 
-89 TTQSNA
+89 
-95 TTTTQAKTSN
+95 
-105 IPNFANDRRYEVKA
+105 
-119 GDTIWSVAHRYLPQ
+119 
-133 DRSFNEFQIVA
+133 
-144 SIYRHNPKAFA
+144 
-155 NNNVN
+155 
-160 ALQKTT
+160 
-166 LVIPDDK
+166 
-173 LMALESAQI
+173 
-182 GSALLSRGTL
+182 
-192 QMPALDYSS
+192 
-201 LTKTDTPKVETTTTV
+201 
-216 TTTTTTTPT
+216 
-225 TTETK
+225 
-230 VAKKEETPKSEDE
+230 
-243 TLPVYEA
+243 
-250 TETKIKRL
+250 
-258 QEEEAKK
+258 
-265 ELSQLTPNDDPNAQ
+265 
-279 NENKNAK
+279 
-286 NKELIDLTK
+286 
-295 GSTAVDVKA
+295 
-304 INLMLDENK
+304 
-313 KMVESK
+313 
-319 LRVLENQ
+319 
-326 LAEALERMKKSS
+326 
-338 AATAKTATD
+338 
-347 SVATLAGQYDN
+347 
-358 IIAKIQQDLIEIK
+358 
-371 GNINRLSQD
+371 
-380 NDRLREML
+380 
-388 LANDEKIEDMQLQLS
+388 
-403 QFSITVPESSVD
+403 
-415 LNKPVMMILFGA
+415 
-427 GLLALVMIV
+427 
-436 LFIIFKAKYRSNQ
+436 
-449 RVLTDDFD
+449 
-457 VDDGSYDSDDTSL
+457 
-470 LSDEN
+470 
-475 GSVEIETPTGEEY
+475 
-488 EDETEPNKEE
+488 
-498 PKKEEA
+498 
-504 QDNKDNKEN
+504 
-513 KEETAKTEESPVEA
+513 
-527 DTSTPKE
+527 
-534 EDSVQKAWDE
+534 
-544 AANTKAE
+544 
-551 EPKADKAVLDEW
+551 
-563 SQALDEQEQQENK
+563 
-576 QVDVSRDDESVA
+576 
-588 DAWADALKEQNKAEN
+588 
-603 NTEEAKSA
+603 
-611 SSSLDDD
+611 

-701 ITEPTSDTQSTQ
+701 TTEPTSDTQSTQ
-713 EAEIAKAMANSSA
+713 EAEIAKAMANSRE

-752 HDQDAVKV
+752 HEQDSVKV

-776 DDALKQADET
+776 DEALKQSDET
-786 EETATTNTVASPDDR
+786 EQTATTNTVASPDDR

-907 DSEVIDAVPEEVP
+907 DSEVIDAVPEEVQ
-920 VSDAENAEEAS
+920 VSDENAEVAS
-931 AIEDTVATPQDNEVE
+931 AIEDTEATPQDNEVT
-946 AEPQVEDA
+946 AEPQVEEA
-954 VIDEPVAVDEVAAE
+954 VIDEPVAVAEPE

-985 AEEPT
+985 AEAPT

-1081 EDESVVADVNTDA
+1081 EDESVAADVNTDA
-1094 DTEVAKPQEEVV
+1094 DTEVVEPQEEVV
-1106 TTEPVETKVEEI
+1106 TTDPVETKVEETQ
-1118 KTEPQANADDTQAEA
+1118 TEPQANVDDTEA

-1216 KSELETVDPQ
+1216 KSQLETDDPQ

>member
-95 TTTTQAKTSN
+95 TTTTVAKTSN

-295 GSTAVDVKA
+295 GSTAIDVKA

-669 QVSQNIETPVEDEK
+669 QVSDAVETPVEDEK
-683 VKENSADIPKAQT
+683 VKENSADIPEAQT
-696 TLDEP
+696 TLEDQTSEP
-701 ITEPTSDTQSTQ
+701 ASDTQSTQ

-920 VSDAENAEEAS
+920 VSDENAEVAS
-931 AIEDTVATPQDNEVE
+931 AIEDTEATPQDNEVT
-946 AEPQVEDA
+946 AEPQVEEA
-954 VIDEPVAVDEVAAE
+954 VIDEPVAEPE

-1009 SNSDEKTSDQG
+1009 SNSDEKTSEQG

-1066 LDQNENEE
+1066 LDQNENEK

-1081 EDESVVADVNTDA
+1081 EDESVAADVNTEA
-1094 DTEVAKPQEEVV
+1094 DTEVVEPQEEVV

-1144 AEVDSADESSA
+1144 ADVDTADESSA

-1169 GDYDPGA
+1169 ADYDPGA

-1184 GGANEEPAIDEHHDL
+1184 GGSNEEPAIDEHHDL

-1216 KSELETVDPQ
+1216 KSQLETDDPQ

>member
-8 SLSIVL
+8 SLTIVL

-89 TTQSNA
+89 TTQSN
-95 TTTTQAKTSN
+95 TTTTTVAKTSN

-216 TTTTTTTPT
+216 TTTTTPT

-230 VAKKEETPKSEDE
+230 VAKKAETPKSEDE

-286 NKELIDLTK
+286 NKELIDLTNS
-295 GSTAVDVKA
+295 STAVDVKA

-576 QVDVSRDDESVA
+576 QVDVSRNDESVA

-611 SSSLDDD
+611 TSSLDDD

-669 QVSQNIETPVEDEK
+669 QVSDAVETPVEDEK
-683 VKENSADIPKAQT
+683 VKENSADIPEAQT
-696 TLDEP
+696 TLEDQTSEP
-701 ITEPTSDTQSTQ
+701 ASDTQSTQ

-920 VSDAENAEEAS
+920 VSDENAEVAS
-931 AIEDTVATPQDNEVE
+931 AIEDTEATPQDNEVT
-946 AEPQVEDA
+946 AEPQVEEA
-954 VIDEPVAVDEVAAE
+954 VIDEPVAVAEPE
-968 PKTNEKASTQNV
+968 PKTNEKASTQDV
-980 TEDTV
+980 AEDTV

-997 TDDLVQDNLDES
+997 TDDLVQDNLDKS
-1009 SNSDEKTSDQG
+1009 SNSDEKTSEQG

-1061 ESSDT
+1061 EPSDT

-1074 EPSETIV
+1074 DPSETIV
-1081 EDESVVADVNTDA
+1081 EDESVAADVNTDA
-1094 DTEVAKPQEEVV
+1094 DTEVVEPQEEVV
-1106 TTEPVETKVEEI
+1106 TTEPVETNVEET
-1118 KTEPQANADDTQAEA
+1118 KTEPQANAEDSQA

-1139 DSEAV
+1139 DSEPV
-1144 AEVDSADESSA
+1144 ADVDTADESSA

-1169 GDYDPGA
+1169 ADYDPGA

-1184 GGANEEPAIDEHHDL
+1184 GGSNEEPALDEHHDL

>member
-1 MHGLKNF
+1 MHGLKKF
-8 SLSIVL
+8 SLTIVL

-89 TTQSNA
+89 TTQSN
-95 TTTTQAKTSN
+95 TTTTTVAKTSN
-105 IPNFANDRRYEVKA
+105 IPNFANNRRYEVKA

-216 TTTTTTTPT
+216 TTTTTPT

-286 NKELIDLTK
+286 NKELIDLTNS
-295 GSTAVDVKA
+295 STAVDVKA

-457 VDDGSYDSDDTSL
+457 VDEGSYDSDDTSL

-513 KEETAKTEESPVEA
+513 KEETAKTEESPVET

-551 EPKADKAVLDEW
+551 EPKADKAVLDDW

-669 QVSQNIETPVEDEK
+669 QVSDAVETPVEDEK
-683 VKENSADIPKAQT
+683 VKENSADIPEAQT
-696 TLDEP
+696 TLEDQTSEP
-701 ITEPTSDTQSTQ
+701 ASDTQSTQ

-907 DSEVIDAVPEEVP
+907 DSEVIDAVPEEVQ
-920 VSDAENAEEAS
+920 VSDENAEVAS
-931 AIEDTVATPQDNEVE
+931 AIEDTEATPQDNEVT
-946 AEPQVEDA
+946 AEPQVEEA
-954 VIDEPVAVDEVAAE
+954 VIDEPVAVAEPE
-968 PKTNEKASTQNV
+968 PKTNEKASTQDV
-980 TEDTV
+980 AEDTV

-990 ATEIDAN
+990 PTEIDAN

-1009 SNSDEKTSDQG
+1009 SNSDEKTSEQG

-1061 ESSDT
+1061 EPSDT

-1074 EPSETIV
+1074 DPSETIV
-1081 EDESVVADVNTDA
+1081 EDESVAADVNTDA
-1094 DTEVAKPQEEVV
+1094 DTEVVEPQEEVV
-1106 TTEPVETKVEEI
+1106 TTEPVETNVEET
-1118 KTEPQANADDTQAEA
+1118 KTEPQANVDDTEA

-1139 DSEAV
+1139 DSEPV

-1216 KSELETVDPQ
+1216 KSQLETDDPQ

-1303 TDDLKEEAIKIM
+1303 TEDLKEEAIKIM

>member
-1 MHGLKNF
+1 MHGLKKF
-8 SLSIVL
+8 SLTIVL

-89 TTQSNA
+89 TTQSN
-95 TTTTQAKTSN
+95 TTTTTVAKTSN

-216 TTTTTTTPT
+216 TTTTTPT

-230 VAKKEETPKSEDE
+230 VAKKAETPKSEDE

-265 ELSQLTPNDDPNAQ
+265 ELSQLTPNDDPIAQ

-286 NKELIDLTK
+286 NKELIDLTNS
-295 GSTAVDVKA
+295 STAVDVKA

-504 QDNKDNKEN
+504 QDNKDNKDNKEN

-623 EAFKEQEES
+623 EAFKEQEGS

-683 VKENSADIPKAQT
+683 VKENSADIPEAQT
-696 TLDEP
+696 TLEDQTSEP
-701 ITEPTSDTQSTQ
+701 ASDTQSTQ

-769 NQISGNV
+769 NQISGNI

-920 VSDAENAEEAS
+920 VSDENAEVAS
-931 AIEDTVATPQDNEVE
+931 AIEDTEATPQDNEVT
-946 AEPQVEDA
+946 AEPQVEEA
-954 VIDEPVAVDEVAAE
+954 VIDEPVAVAEPE
-968 PKTNEKASTQNV
+968 PKTNEKASTQDV
-980 TEDTV
+980 AEDTV

-990 ATEIDAN
+990 PTEIDAN

-1009 SNSDEKTSDQG
+1009 SNSDEKTSEQG

-1061 ESSDT
+1061 EPSDT

-1074 EPSETIV
+1074 DPSETIV
-1081 EDESVVADVNTDA
+1081 EDESVAADVNTDA
-1094 DTEVAKPQEEVV
+1094 DTEVVEPQEEVV
-1106 TTEPVETKVEEI
+1106 TTEPVETNVEET
-1118 KTEPQANADDTQAEA
+1118 KTEPQANAEDSQA

-1139 DSEAV
+1139 DSEPV
-1144 AEVDSADESSA
+1144 ADVDTADESSA

-1184 GGANEEPAIDEHHDL
+1184 GGANEEPALDEHHDL

>member
-95 TTTTQAKTSN
+95 TTTTVAKTSN

-216 TTTTTTTPT
+216 TTTTTTTTPT

-295 GSTAVDVKA
+295 GSTAIDVKA

-669 QVSQNIETPVEDEK
+669 QVSDAVETPVEDEK
-683 VKENSADIPKAQT
+683 VKENSADIPEAQT
-696 TLDEP
+696 TLEDQTSEP
-701 ITEPTSDTQSTQ
+701 ASDTQSTQ

-895 DLDLEDILAQNN
+895 DLDLED
-907 DSEVIDAVPEEVP
+907 
-920 VSDAENAEEAS
+920 
-931 AIEDTVATPQDNEVE
+931 
-946 AEPQVEDA
+946 
-954 VIDEPVAVDEVAAE
+954 
-968 PKTNEKASTQNV
+968 
-980 TEDTV
+980 
-985 AEEPT
+985 
-990 ATEIDAN
+990 
-997 TDDLVQDNLDES
+997 
-1009 SNSDEKTSDQG
+1009 
-1020 VVSWAVPNDDYDV
+1020 
-1033 VQAHKEQAQAEG
+1033 
-1045 TTTQLQDDT
+1045 
-1054 VAEETVT
+1054 
-1061 ESSDT
+1061 
-1066 LDQNENEE
+1066 
-1074 EPSETIV
+1074 
-1081 EDESVVADVNTDA
+1081 
-1094 DTEVAKPQEEVV
+1094 
-1106 TTEPVETKVEEI
+1106 
-1118 KTEPQANADDTQAEA
+1118 
-1133 LDTQTV
+1133 
-1139 DSEAV
+1139 
-1144 AEVDSADESSA
+1144 
-1155 DDLRELEIRLGASR
+1155 
-1169 GDYDPGA
+1169 
-1176 DQDLMNML
+1176 
-1184 GGANEEPAIDEHHDL
+1184 
-1199 QGDVGSMLSDEI
+1199 
-1211 AKAAS
+1211 
-1216 KSELETVDPQ
+1216 
-1226 NEVLEQVFDKIGPI
+1226 
-1240 SAIDPS
+1240 
-1246 EESDTITSEA
+1246 
-1256 DTTLDNEQ
+1256 
-1264 QNSKEYQYYVD
+1264 
-1275 ELNLARLYFETGDTE
+1275 
-1290 EAIKIIDDVKENA
+1290 
-1303 TDDLKEEAIKIM
+1303 
-1315 QSYGN
+1315 

>member
-1 MHGLKNF
+1 MHGLKKF
-8 SLSIVL
+8 SLTIVL

-89 TTQSNA
+89 TTQSN
-95 TTTTQAKTSN
+95 TTTTTVAKTSN

-216 TTTTTTTPT
+216 TTTTTPT

-230 VAKKEETPKSEDE
+230 VAKKAETPKSEDE

-295 GSTAVDVKA
+295 GSTAIDVKA

-669 QVSQNIETPVEDEK
+669 QVSDAVETPVEDEK
-683 VKENSADIPKAQT
+683 VKENSADIPEAQT
-696 TLDEP
+696 SEP
-701 ITEPTSDTQSTQ
+701 ASDTQSTQ

-907 DSEVIDAVPEEVP
+907 DSEVIDAVPEEVQ
-920 VSDAENAEEAS
+920 VSDENAEVAS
-931 AIEDTVATPQDNEVE
+931 AIEDTEATPQDNEVT
-946 AEPQVEDA
+946 AEPQVEEA
-954 VIDEPVAVDEVAAE
+954 VIDEPVAEPE
-968 PKTNEKASTQNV
+968 PKTNEKASTQDV
-980 TEDTV
+980 AEDTV

-990 ATEIDAN
+990 PTEIDAN

-1009 SNSDEKTSDQG
+1009 SNSDEKTSEQG

-1033 VQAHKEQAQAEG
+1033 VQAHKEQAQAED

-1054 VAEETVT
+1054 GAEETVT
-1061 ESSDT
+1061 EPSDT

-1081 EDESVVADVNTDA
+1081 EDEDVAANVNTEA

-1106 TTEPVETKVEEI
+1106 TTDPVETKVEETQ
-1118 KTEPQANADDTQAEA
+1118 TEPQANVDDTEA

-1144 AEVDSADESSA
+1144 ADVDSADESSA

>member
-1 MHGLKNF
+1 MHGLKKF
-8 SLSIVL
+8 SLTIVL

-89 TTQSNA
+89 TTQSN
-95 TTTTQAKTSN
+95 TTTTTVAKTSN

-216 TTTTTTTPT
+216 TTTTTPT

-286 NKELIDLTK
+286 NKELIDLTNS
-295 GSTAVDVKA
+295 STAVDVKA

-669 QVSQNIETPVEDEK
+669 QVSDAVETPVEDEK
-683 VKENSADIPKAQT
+683 VKENSADIPEAQT
-696 TLDEP
+696 TLEDQTSEP
-701 ITEPTSDTQSTQ
+701 ASDTQSTQ

-895 DLDLEDILAQNN
+895 DLDLEDLLAQNN
-907 DSEVIDAVPEEVP
+907 DSEVIDAVPEEVQ
-920 VSDAENAEEAS
+920 VSDENAEVAS
-931 AIEDTVATPQDNEVE
+931 AIEDTEATPQDNEVT
-946 AEPQVEDA
+946 AEPQVEEA
-954 VIDEPVAVDEVAAE
+954 VIDEPVAVAEPE
-968 PKTNEKASTQNV
+968 PKTNEKASTQDV
-980 TEDTV
+980 AEDTV

-990 ATEIDAN
+990 PTEIDAN

-1009 SNSDEKTSDQG
+1009 SNSDEKTSEQG

-1061 ESSDT
+1061 EPSDT

-1074 EPSETIV
+1074 DPSETIV
-1081 EDESVVADVNTDA
+1081 EDESVAADVNTDA
-1094 DTEVAKPQEEVV
+1094 DTEVVEPQEEVV
-1106 TTEPVETKVEEI
+1106 TTEPVETNVEET
-1118 KTEPQANADDTQAEA
+1118 KTEPQANAEDSQA

-1139 DSEAV
+1139 DSEPV

-1184 GGANEEPAIDEHHDL
+1184 GGSNEEPALDEHHDL

>member
-1 MHGLKNF
+1 MHGLKKF
-8 SLSIVL
+8 SLTIVL

-89 TTQSNA
+89 TTQSNT

-216 TTTTTTTPT
+216 TTTTTPT

-230 VAKKEETPKSEDE
+230 VAKKAETPKSEDE

-279 NENKNAK
+279 SENKNAK
-286 NKELIDLTK
+286 NKELIDLTNS
-295 GSTAVDVKA
+295 STAVDVKA

-669 QVSQNIETPVEDEK
+669 QVSDAVETPVEDEK
-683 VKENSADIPKAQT
+683 VKENSADIPEAQT
-696 TLDEP
+696 TLEDQTSEP
-701 ITEPTSDTQSTQ
+701 ASDTQSTQ

-895 DLDLEDILAQNN
+895 DLDLEDLLAQNN
-907 DSEVIDAVPEEVP
+907 DSEVIDAVPEEVQ
-920 VSDAENAEEAS
+920 VSDENAEVAS
-931 AIEDTVATPQDNEVE
+931 AIEDTEATPQDNEVT
-946 AEPQVEDA
+946 AEPQVEEA
-954 VIDEPVAVDEVAAE
+954 VIDEPVAVAEPE
-968 PKTNEKASTQNV
+968 PKTNEKASTQDGA
-980 TEDTV
+980 EDTV

-990 ATEIDAN
+990 PTEIDAN

-1009 SNSDEKTSDQG
+1009 SNSDEKTSEQG

-1061 ESSDT
+1061 EPSDT

-1074 EPSETIV
+1074 DPSETIV
-1081 EDESVVADVNTDA
+1081 EDESVAADVNTDA

-1106 TTEPVETKVEEI
+1106 TTEPVETNVEET
-1118 KTEPQANADDTQAEA
+1118 KTEPHANAEDSQA

-1139 DSEAV
+1139 DSEPV

>member
-50 TAPRR
+50 TAPSR

-81 RTTPRVAT
+81 RTTPRGAT

-95 TTTTQAKTSN
+95 TTTTVAKTSN

-216 TTTTTTTPT
+216 TTTTTTTTPT

-295 GSTAVDVKA
+295 GSTAIDVKA

-534 EDSVQKAWDE
+534 EEDSVQKAWDE

-669 QVSQNIETPVEDEK
+669 QVSDAVETPVEDEK
-683 VKENSADIPKAQT
+683 VKENSADIPEAQT
-696 TLDEP
+696 TLEDQTSEP
-701 ITEPTSDTQSTQ
+701 ASDTQSTQ

-776 DDALKQADET
+776 DEALKHADET
-786 EETATTNTVASPDDR
+786 EQIVESSENNAS
-801 TLEPSKEDVVA
+801 EPSKDEVVA
-812 EDSKDES
+812 EDNKDHTE
-819 KALAEDDIANATLS
+819 ALAEDDIANATLS

-851 QDETVDAEFETDN
+851 QDETVDAEFESDES
-864 AAQTAPEKEQDS
+864 AQQESENNQDS
-876 DSHKVDPKLGTKV
+876 KSHKVDPKLGSKV

-895 DLDLEDILAQNN
+895 DLDLEDILAQNDN
-907 DSEVIDAVPEEVP
+907 TEVIDAEPEEVHESEDKNTD
-920 VSDAENAEEAS
+920 VTS
-931 AIEDTVATPQDNEVE
+931 ANEDTVAIPQENEVE
-946 AEPQVEDA
+946 AEPQVEEA
-954 VIDEPVAVDEVAAE
+954 VIDEPVAVDEVSVE
-968 PKTNEKASTQNV
+968 PKPNEKASIQNV

-985 AEEPT
+985 AAEPI

-997 TDDLVQDNLDES
+997 TDDLVQDNLDKS
-1009 SNSDEKTSDQG
+1009 LNSDDKTSEQG

-1033 VQAHKEQAQAEG
+1033 VQAHKEQAQAED

-1054 VAEETVT
+1054 GAEETVT
-1061 ESSDT
+1061 EPSDT

-1081 EDESVVADVNTDA
+1081 EDEDVAANVNTEA

-1144 AEVDSADESSA
+1144 ADVDTADESSA

-1169 GDYDPGA
+1169 ADYDPGA

-1303 TDDLKEEAIKIM
+1303 TEDLKEEAIKIM

>member
-1 MHGLKNF
+1 
-8 SLSIVL
+8 
-14 SALLSVSA
+14 
-22 HAVDEDGTFTIT
+22 
-34 IQGPEEEQIQ
+34 
-44 QVAPRQ
+44 
-50 TAPRR
+50 
-55 ANVATNV
+55 
-62 QRRQPTRTVDATNN
+62 
-76 PNRQA
+76 
-81 RTTPRVAT
+81 
-89 TTQSNA
+89 
-95 TTTTQAKTSN
+95 
-105 IPNFANDRRYEVKA
+105 
-119 GDTIWSVAHRYLPQ
+119 
-133 DRSFNEFQIVA
+133 
-144 SIYRHNPKAFA
+144 
-155 NNNVN
+155 
-160 ALQKTT
+160 
-166 LVIPDDK
+166 
-173 LMALESAQI
+173 
-182 GSALLSRGTL
+182 
-192 QMPALDYSS
+192 
-201 LTKTDTPKVETTTTV
+201 
-216 TTTTTTTPT
+216 
-225 TTETK
+225 
-230 VAKKEETPKSEDE
+230 
-243 TLPVYEA
+243 
-250 TETKIKRL
+250 
-258 QEEEAKK
+258 
-265 ELSQLTPNDDPNAQ
+265 
-279 NENKNAK
+279 
-286 NKELIDLTK
+286 
-295 GSTAVDVKA
+295 
-304 INLMLDENK
+304 
-313 KMVESK
+313 
-319 LRVLENQ
+319 
-326 LAEALERMKKSS
+326 
-338 AATAKTATD
+338 
-347 SVATLAGQYDN
+347 
-358 IIAKIQQDLIEIK
+358 
-371 GNINRLSQD
+371 
-380 NDRLREML
+380 
-388 LANDEKIEDMQLQLS
+388 
-403 QFSITVPESSVD
+403 
-415 LNKPVMMILFGA
+415 
-427 GLLALVMIV
+427 
-436 LFIIFKAKYRSNQ
+436 
-449 RVLTDDFD
+449 
-457 VDDGSYDSDDTSL
+457 
-470 LSDEN
+470 
-475 GSVEIETPTGEEY
+475 
-488 EDETEPNKEE
+488 
-498 PKKEEA
+498 
-504 QDNKDNKEN
+504 
-513 KEETAKTEESPVEA
+513 
-527 DTSTPKE
+527 
-534 EDSVQKAWDE
+534 
-544 AANTKAE
+544 
-551 EPKADKAVLDEW
+551 
-563 SQALDEQEQQENK
+563 
-576 QVDVSRDDESVA
+576 
-588 DAWADALKEQNKAEN
+588 
-603 NTEEAKSA
+603 
-611 SSSLDDD
+611 

-669 QVSQNIETPVEDEK
+669 QVSDAVETPVEDEK
-683 VKENSADIPKAQT
+683 VKENSADIPEAQT
-696 TLDEP
+696 TLEDQTSEP
-701 ITEPTSDTQSTQ
+701 ASDTQSTQ

-907 DSEVIDAVPEEVP
+907 DSEVIDAVPEEVQ
-920 VSDAENAEEAS
+920 VSDENAEVAS
-931 AIEDTVATPQDNEVE
+931 AIEDTEATPQDNEVT
-946 AEPQVEDA
+946 AEPQVEEA
-954 VIDEPVAVDEVAAE
+954 VIDEPVAVAEPE
-968 PKTNEKASTQNV
+968 PKTNEKASTQDV
-980 TEDTV
+980 AEDTV

-1009 SNSDEKTSDQG
+1009 SNSDEKTSEQG

-1061 ESSDT
+1061 EPSDT

-1074 EPSETIV
+1074 DPSETIV
-1081 EDESVVADVNTDA
+1081 EDESVAADVNTDA
-1094 DTEVAKPQEEVV
+1094 DTEVVEPQEEVV
-1106 TTEPVETKVEEI
+1106 TTDPVETKVEETQ
-1118 KTEPQANADDTQAEA
+1118 TEPQANVDDTEA

-1216 KSELETVDPQ
+1216 KSQLETDDPQ

>member
-1 MHGLKNF
+1 MHGLKKF
-8 SLSIVL
+8 SLTIVL

-89 TTQSNA
+89 TTQSN
-95 TTTTQAKTSN
+95 TTTTTVAKTSN

-216 TTTTTTTPT
+216 TTTTTPT

-230 VAKKEETPKSEDE
+230 VAKKAETPKSEDE

-286 NKELIDLTK
+286 NKELIDLTNS
-295 GSTAVDVKA
+295 STAVDVKA

-563 SQALDEQEQQENK
+563 SQALDEQEQQEKK
-576 QVDVSRDDESVA
+576 QVDVSRNDESVA

-611 SSSLDDD
+611 TSSLDDD

-669 QVSQNIETPVEDEK
+669 QVSDAVETPVEDEK
-683 VKENSADIPKAQT
+683 VKENSADIPEAQT
-696 TLDEP
+696 TLEDQTSEP
-701 ITEPTSDTQSTQ
+701 ASDTQSTQ

-920 VSDAENAEEAS
+920 VSDENAEVAS
-931 AIEDTVATPQDNEVE
+931 AIEDTEATPQDNEVT
-946 AEPQVEDA
+946 AEPQVEEA
-954 VIDEPVAVDEVAAE
+954 VIDEPVAVAEPE
-968 PKTNEKASTQNV
+968 PKTNEKASTQDV
-980 TEDTV
+980 AEDTV

-997 TDDLVQDNLDES
+997 TDDLVQDNLDKS
-1009 SNSDEKTSDQG
+1009 SNSDEKTSEQG

-1061 ESSDT
+1061 EPSDT

-1074 EPSETIV
+1074 DPSETIV
-1081 EDESVVADVNTDA
+1081 EDESVAADVNTDA
-1094 DTEVAKPQEEVV
+1094 DTEVVEPQEEVV
-1106 TTEPVETKVEEI
+1106 TTEPVETNVEET
-1118 KTEPQANADDTQAEA
+1118 KTEPQANAEDSQA

-1139 DSEAV
+1139 DSEPV
-1144 AEVDSADESSA
+1144 ADVDTADESSA

-1169 GDYDPGA
+1169 ADYDPGA

-1184 GGANEEPAIDEHHDL
+1184 GGSNEEPALDEHHDL

>member
-8 SLSIVL
+8 SLTIVL

-89 TTQSNA
+89 TTQSN
-95 TTTTQAKTSN
+95 TTTTTVAKTSN

-216 TTTTTTTPT
+216 TTTTTPT

-230 VAKKEETPKSEDE
+230 VAKKAETPKSEDE

-286 NKELIDLTK
+286 NKELIDLTNS
-295 GSTAVDVKA
+295 STAVDVKA

-504 QDNKDNKEN
+504 QDNKDNKEY

-669 QVSQNIETPVEDEK
+669 QVSDAVETPVEDEK
-683 VKENSADIPKAQT
+683 VKENSADIPEAQT
-696 TLDEP
+696 SEP
-701 ITEPTSDTQSTQ
+701 ASDTQSTQ

-920 VSDAENAEEAS
+920 VSDENAEVAS
-931 AIEDTVATPQDNEVE
+931 AIEDTEATPQDNEVT
-946 AEPQVEDA
+946 AEPQVEEA
-954 VIDEPVAVDEVAAE
+954 VIDEPVAVAEPE
-968 PKTNEKASTQNV
+968 PKTNEKASTQDV
-980 TEDTV
+980 AEDTV

-997 TDDLVQDNLDES
+997 TDDLVQDNLDKS
-1009 SNSDEKTSDQG
+1009 SNSDEKTSEQG

-1061 ESSDT
+1061 EPSDT

-1074 EPSETIV
+1074 DPSETIV
-1081 EDESVVADVNTDA
+1081 EDESVAADVNTDA
-1094 DTEVAKPQEEVV
+1094 DTEVVEPQEEVV
-1106 TTEPVETKVEEI
+1106 TTEPVETNVEET
-1118 KTEPQANADDTQAEA
+1118 KTEPQANAEDSQA

-1139 DSEAV
+1139 DSEPV
-1144 AEVDSADESSA
+1144 ADVDTADESSA

-1184 GGANEEPAIDEHHDL
+1184 GGANEEPALDEHHDL

>member
-1 MHGLKNF
+1 MHGLKKF
-8 SLSIVL
+8 SLTIVL

-89 TTQSNA
+89 TTQSN
-95 TTTTQAKTSN
+95 TTTTTVAKTSN

-216 TTTTTTTPT
+216 TTTTTPT

-230 VAKKEETPKSEDE
+230 VAKKAETPKSEDE

-286 NKELIDLTK
+286 NKELIDLTNS
-295 GSTAVDVKA
+295 STAVDVKA

-669 QVSQNIETPVEDEK
+669 QVSDAVETPVEDEK
-683 VKENSADIPKAQT
+683 VKENSADIPEAQT
-696 TLDEP
+696 TLEDQTSEP
-701 ITEPTSDTQSTQ
+701 ASDTQSTQ

-907 DSEVIDAVPEEVP
+907 DSEVIDAVPEEVQ
-920 VSDAENAEEAS
+920 VSDENAEVAS
-931 AIEDTVATPQDNEVE
+931 AIEDTEATPQDNEVT
-946 AEPQVEDA
+946 AEPQVEEA
-954 VIDEPVAVDEVAAE
+954 VIDEPVAVAEPE
-968 PKTNEKASTQNV
+968 PKTNEKASTQDV
-980 TEDTV
+980 AEDTV

-990 ATEIDAN
+990 PTEIDAN

-1009 SNSDEKTSDQG
+1009 SNSDEKTSEQG

-1061 ESSDT
+1061 EPSDT

-1074 EPSETIV
+1074 DPSETIV
-1081 EDESVVADVNTDA
+1081 EDESVAADVNTDA
-1094 DTEVAKPQEEVV
+1094 DTEVVEPQEEVV
-1106 TTEPVETKVEEI
+1106 TTEPVETNVEET
-1118 KTEPQANADDTQAEA
+1118 KTEPQANAEDSQA

-1139 DSEAV
+1139 DSEPV
-1144 AEVDSADESSA
+1144 ADVDTADESSA

-1184 GGANEEPAIDEHHDL
+1184 GGANEEPALDEHHDL

>member
-1 MHGLKNF
+1 MHGLKKF
-8 SLSIVL
+8 SLTIVL

-81 RTTPRVAT
+81 RTTLRVAT
-89 TTQSNA
+89 TTQSNT

-216 TTTTTTTPT
+216 TTTTTPT

-230 VAKKEETPKSEDE
+230 VAKKAETPKSEDE

-286 NKELIDLTK
+286 NKELIDLTNS
-295 GSTAVDVKA
+295 STAVDVKA

-488 EDETEPNKEE
+488 EEETEPNKEE

-504 QDNKDNKEN
+504 VDNKDNKDN
-513 KEETAKTEESPVEA
+513 KEETAKTEESPVET
-527 DTSTPKE
+527 DTSTSKE

-544 AANTKAE
+544 AASTKAE

-588 DAWADALKEQNKAEN
+588 DAWADALKEQNNAENNAEN

-732 EAEASKVESQE
+732 EAETSKVESQE

-752 HDQDAVKV
+752 HEQDSVKV

-776 DDALKQADET
+776 DEALKQADET
-786 EETATTNTVASPDDR
+786 EQTATTNTVASLDDR

-812 EDSKDES
+812 EDNQDHTE
-819 KALAEDDIANATLS
+819 ALAEEDDIANATLS

-851 QDETVDAEFETDN
+851 QDESVDAEFETDN

-895 DLDLEDILAQNN
+895 DLDLEDILAQNDN
-907 DSEVIDAVPEEVP
+907 TEVIDAEPEEVHESEDKNTD
-920 VSDAENAEEAS
+920 VTS
-931 AIEDTVATPQDNEVE
+931 ANEDTVAIPQENEVE
-946 AEPQVEDA
+946 AEPQVEEA
-954 VIDEPVAVDEVAAE
+954 VIDEPVAVDEVSVE
-968 PKTNEKASTQNV
+968 PKPNEKASIQNV

-985 AEEPT
+985 AAEPI

-997 TDDLVQDNLDES
+997 TDDLVQDNLDKS
-1009 SNSDEKTSDQG
+1009 LNSDDKTSEQG

-1033 VQAHKEQAQAEG
+1033 VQAHKEQAQAEA
-1045 TTTQLQDDT
+1045 TTTQLAEDQNADDT
-1054 VAEETVT
+1054 VTETA
-1061 ESSDT
+1061 DT

-1074 EPSETIV
+1074 VSSETIV
-1081 EDESVVADVNTDA
+1081 EDETVAADVNTEA
-1094 DTEVAKPQEEVV
+1094 DTDVAKPQEEVV
-1106 TTEPVETKVEEI
+1106 TP
-1118 KTEPQANADDTQAEA
+1118 EPQANVEDTQAEA
-1133 LDTQTV
+1133 DDIQTV
-1139 DSEAV
+1139 DSEPIAD
-1144 AEVDSADESSA
+1144 VDSADESTA

-1169 GDYDPGA
+1169 ADYDPGA

-1184 GGANEEPAIDEHHDL
+1184 GGANEEPALDEHHDL

-1216 KSELETVDPQ
+1216 KSQLESVDPQ

>member
-95 TTTTQAKTSN
+95 TTTTVAKTSN

-295 GSTAVDVKA
+295 GSTAIDVKA

-669 QVSQNIETPVEDEK
+669 QVSDAVETPVEDEK
-683 VKENSADIPKAQT
+683 VKENSADIPEAQT
-696 TLDEP
+696 TLEDQTSEP
-701 ITEPTSDTQSTQ
+701 ASDTQSTQ

-786 EETATTNTVASPDDR
+786 EQIVESSENNAS
-801 TLEPSKEDVVA
+801 EPSKDEVVA
-812 EDSKDES
+812 EDNKDHTE
-819 KALAEDDIANATLS
+819 ALAEDDIANATLS

-851 QDETVDAEFETDN
+851 QDETVDAEFESDES
-864 AAQTAPEKEQDS
+864 AQQESENNQDS
-876 DSHKVDPKLGTKV
+876 KSHKVDPKLGSKV

-895 DLDLEDILAQNN
+895 DLDLEDILAQNDN
-907 DSEVIDAVPEEVP
+907 TEVIDAEPEEVHESEDKNTD
-920 VSDAENAEEAS
+920 VTS
-931 AIEDTVATPQDNEVE
+931 ANEDTVAIPQENEVE
-946 AEPQVEDA
+946 AEPQVEEA
-954 VIDEPVAVDEVAAE
+954 VIDEPVAVDEVSVE
-968 PKTNEKASTQNV
+968 PKPNEKASIQNV

-985 AEEPT
+985 AAEPI

-997 TDDLVQDNLDES
+997 TDDLVQDNLDKS
-1009 SNSDEKTSDQG
+1009 LNSDDKTSEQG

-1033 VQAHKEQAQAEG
+1033 VQAHKEQAQAEA

-1054 VAEETVT
+1054 GAEETVT
-1061 ESSDT
+1061 EPSDT

-1074 EPSETIV
+1074 VSSETIV
-1081 EDESVVADVNTDA
+1081 EDETVAADVNTEA
-1094 DTEVAKPQEEVV
+1094 DTDVAKPQEEVV
-1106 TTEPVETKVEEI
+1106 TP
-1118 KTEPQANADDTQAEA
+1118 EPQANVEDTQAEA
-1133 LDTQTV
+1133 DDIQTV
-1139 DSEAV
+1139 DSEPIAD
-1144 AEVDSADESSA
+1144 VDSADESTA

-1169 GDYDPGA
+1169 ADYDPGA

-1184 GGANEEPAIDEHHDL
+1184 GGANEEPALDEHHDL

-1216 KSELETVDPQ
+1216 KSQLESVDPQ

-1303 TDDLKEEAIKIM
+1303 TEDLKEEAIKIM